1 MRKADFVITK
11 QNNVETIKYDLKPS
25 DVYDDNAGDK
35 ASQLNSIIPF
45 DYSDEDGRRTIT
57 AYAHEDTNL
66 ESMLKKVF
74 NKKDVLCILSGLT
87 AMFEVGTQGIPVSY
101 IVKDLSLIYVNVQ
114 TYAVKCVAIPVK
126 QDVMPLSE
134 IPAFFRDVISKMR
147 FSEEDKDNYVAK
159 LITEINSDDFSVNKF
174 KATIDAQLESMGLF
188 ISKDNGLVNMS
199 EGGGEP
205 ASKGVKVNKLGV
217 MNNMRR
223 PMMGGQPPMGQPMM
237 GGQPPMG
244 QPMMGGQAPQPPM
257 GQPSMGRPMMG
268 GQAPQAPM
276 GRPMMGGQA
285 PMGQPMMG
293 GQAPQAPM
301 GQPMMGGQAPQ
312 PPMGQ
317 PMMGGQAPQPPMGQP
332 MMGGQAPQAP
342 MGRPMMGGQAPQAP
356 MGQPMMGG
364 QAPQAP
370 MGQPMMGGQAPMG
383 QPMMGGQAPMGQ
395 PMMGGQAP
403 QAPMGQPINEEQQA
417 KKQEEKPVI
426 EEKNS
431 VKSEIPAPVA
441 PEMPKPVAPE
451 MPKPV
456 APEMPKPVAPEMP
469 KPVAPEMPK
478 PVAPEMPKPVA
489 PEMPKPVAPEMPKPV
504 APEMPKPV
512 APEMPKPV
520 APEMPKPVAPEM
532 PKPVAPEMPKPVA
545 PEMPKPVVPG
555 PIMANSVKPRDEEF
569 DPDVTVLVNEGP
581 GALLTGIAS
590 QIGTKPIPHLVRKK
604 TGEIINITKTEFSIG
619 KSKTK
624 ADYSIENN
632 TAISRVHCIIIQRDG
647 VNYIKDNGSTN
658 HTYINGIELQPGKEV
673 LLKNKTVIQMGDEE
687 FTFLLRKGE

>member
-317 PMMGGQAPQPPMGQP
+317 PMMGGQAPQ
-332 MMGGQAPQAP
+332 AP

-431 VKSEIPAPVA
+431 VKSEIPA
-441 PEMPKPVAPE
+441 
-451 MPKPV
+451 
-456 APEMPKPVAPEMP
+456 
-469 KPVAPEMPK
+469 
-478 PVAPEMPKPVA
+478 
-489 PEMPKPVAPEMPKPV
+489 
-504 APEMPKPV
+504 
-512 APEMPKPV
+512 
-520 APEMPKPVAPEM
+520 
-532 PKPVAPEMPKPVA
+532 PVA

>member
-342 MGRPMMGGQAPQAP
+342 MG
-356 MGQPMMGG
+356 
-364 QAPQAP
+364 
-370 MGQPMMGGQAPMG
+370 
-383 QPMMGGQAPMGQ
+383 
-395 PMMGGQAP
+395 
-403 QAPMGQPINEEQQA
+403 QPINEEQQA

-431 VKSEIPAPVA
+431 VKSEIPAPVAPEMPKPVAPEMPKPVAPEMPKPVA